1 MGKGGRT
8 GERLQKVPVKVGNYT
23 LVVNEFDLWV
33 AQIECLCLVYF
44 QYYYLM
50 LPHCSLGF
58 VVSQTAHLFK
68 PYWSSS
74 VEICSSTLYVNQR
87 WW

>member
-8 GERLQKVPVKVGNYT
+8 GERLEKMSAKADNYT
-23 LVVNEFDLWV
+23 PVVNEFDMWV
-33 AQIECLCLVYF
+33 AQIECLCLLYF
-44 QYYYLM
+44 QHYYLM

-68 PYWSSS
+68 PHWSSS
-74 VEICSSTLYVNQR
+74 VEISLSTL
-87 WW
+87 